1 MIDEWAKEVA
11 PSTDLRQWFGH
22 DPARWSE
29 FKRKYFE
36 ELRGKEALLEKLRV
50 DAGKGLVTL
59 LYSAKDEDHNQAIA
73 LKEYLEKRP

>member
-36 ELRGKEALLEKLRV
+36 ELRGKEDLLEKLRV
-50 DAGKGLVTL
+50 DAGMGVVTL
-59 LYSAKDEDHNQAIA
+59 LYSAKDEDHNQAIV
-73 LKEYLEKRP
+73 LKEYLEKRR